1 MDYRKV
7 AREIYEQIGGKENL
21 ISAAHCATRLR
32 LVISDNGKADKEKVE
47 NIDGVKGVFFA
58 QGQMQIILGTGVVN
72 KVYDEFIQIADI
84 SESSKEELKQAAAS
98 KANPLQRLIKT
109 LGDIFVPII
118 PAIVASGFLMGIMEA
133 LNFMVANGFLDIN
146 TSGSIY
152 VFAKIF
158 SNTAYTFLPIL
169 IAYSAGKV
177 FGANP
182 FLSAVIGMI
191 MIHPDLQNAWSV
203 ATEGVQATQ
212 SVWFGLYSVDMVGYQ
227 GHVIPV
233 IISVWVLA
241 QIEKRLHKIVPAMFD
256 LFVTPL
262 VSVFVTGYLTLSI
275 IGPVFVTVEN
285 GLLDGVQWLIALPLG
300 IGSFIMGG
308 AYATTVVAGV
318 HHMYTIIDLG
328 QIAKFGMT
336 FWLPL
341 ASAANMAQGGATLA
355 VAIKTKDLKIKA
367 MAVPSALSAFMG
379 ITEPAIFGV
388 NLRFVKPF
396 IMASIGGACGAL
408 YASVVG
414 LGATGTGV
422 TGIFGILL
430 CLNQPAHYLIMM
442 LISAGTAFVLTW
454 LFGYKNQVKE
464 VESVNQIK
472 VNRENQKEVNSEKI
486 EEGEKILPE
495 ATDNKTVF
503 SPLKGNVIP
512 ISEVKDETFASEMLG
527 KGVGILPYAD
537 RVVALFDGTV
547 TTFFE
552 TKHAIGLTNQD
563 GLEILI
569 HVGIDTVN
577 LKGEHFKAY
586 TKEDAA
592 VKRGDLLL
600 EFDKKCIEEV
610 GYDTTT
616 MVIVTNTDDYESVNC
631 KTGQPAEEQDVIIE
645 IC

>member
-537 RVVALFDGTV
+537 RVVAPFDGTV

-600 EFDKKCIEEV
+600 EFDKKCIEEA